1 MQRKEKMLK
10 NKVFITFVGI
20 SLVAAIIYN
29 ISFFSNKRKVRSHN
43 QSSHSVNTAL
53 ASLPTDGERNDV
65 EKDNTLT
72 TFISTPS
79 EVADN
84 LKLFAL
90 ENKPWGRNPF
100 LTPEE
105 ELSLQTMYLKGNEG
119 EGKNATTIDG
129 ILIGQSQRVAII
141 DHTIVTEGD
150 WIGVEQVVKIDKTKA
165 VLAVGKNR
173 RAIIMDEPSI
183 TITVEESKDSEE
195 KDEI

>member
-1 MQRKEKMLK
+1 MLK

-20 SLVAAIIYN
+20 SLVAASIYN

-43 QSSHSVNTAL
+43 QSSRSVNTAL
-53 ASLPTDGERNDV
+53 ASLPTDDERNDV
-65 EKDNTLT
+65 EKDTTLT

-79 EVADN
+79 EVAGN

-105 ELSLQTMYLKGNEG
+105 ELSLHTMYLKGTKGEG
-119 EGKNATTIDG
+119 ENATTIDG

-173 RAIIMDEPSI
+173 REIIMDEPSI